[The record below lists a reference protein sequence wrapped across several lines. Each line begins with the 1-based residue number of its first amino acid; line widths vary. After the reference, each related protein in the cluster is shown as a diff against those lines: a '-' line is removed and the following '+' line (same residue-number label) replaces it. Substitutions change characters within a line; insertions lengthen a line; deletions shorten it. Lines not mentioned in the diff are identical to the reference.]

1 MYDKSN
7 VMEQSFSTEIN
18 KLISVYVPIE
28 FFNEKRRNEKIQTV
42 SFINP
47 LKFTVL
53 KGTIKNVLDFQI
65 LKNDENLPKINN

>member
-1 MYDKSN
+1 
-7 VMEQSFSTEIN
+7 MEQSFSTEIN

-28 FFNEKRRNEKIQTV
+28 FVNEKRRNEKIQTV

>member
-1 MYDKSN
+1 
-7 VMEQSFSTEIN
+7 MEQSFSTEIN

-28 FFNEKRRNEKIQTV
+28 FFNVKRRNEKIQTV

-47 LKFTVL
+47 LKLTVL

>member
-1 MYDKSN
+1 
-7 VMEQSFSTEIN
+7 MEQSFSTEIN

>member
-1 MYDKSN
+1 
-7 VMEQSFSTEIN
+7 MEQSFSTEIN

-47 LKFTVL
+47 LKLTVL

>member
-1 MYDKSN
+1 
-7 VMEQSFSTEIN
+7 MEQSFSTEIN
-18 KLISVYVPIE
+18 KLTSVSVPIE
-28 FFNEKRRNEKIQTV
+28 CFNEKRRNEKIQTV

>member
-1 MYDKSN
+1 
-7 VMEQSFSTEIN
+7 MEQSFSTEIN

-53 KGTIKNVLDFQI
+53 KGAIKNVLDFQI